1 MTVRSPGYGL
11 RGKDGSNGSNGTNST
26 ISVGS
31 TTTGAPGSSAS
42 VSNGGTPSAAVLN
55 FTIPRGA
62 DGLNGSNGTN
72 GTNGTNASVLVG
84 TVTLAESAL
93 ITLALGVRRVTVALA
108 GTVTTG
114 SYVAAPTA
122 APPSGYSIQDA
133 YCSTAGQI
141 TVGII
146 VPALGIATN
155 YSIQV
160 RIFRLN

>member
-11 RGKDGSNGSNGTNST
+11 KGPKGDKGDTGASGPQGNAGAT
-26 ISVGS
+26 GS
-31 TTTGAPGSSAS
+31 TGSKGDTGAQGVKGDTGAQGPIGPTGAT
-42 VSNGGTPSAAVLN
+42 GATGAA
-55 FTIPRGA
+55 GA
-62 DGLNGSNGTN
+62 
-72 GTNGTNASVLVG
+72 NGTNASVLVG

-108 GTVTTG
+108 GTVTAG

-122 APPSGYSIQDA
+122 APPAGYSIQDA

-146 VPALGIATN
+146 VPALGVATN